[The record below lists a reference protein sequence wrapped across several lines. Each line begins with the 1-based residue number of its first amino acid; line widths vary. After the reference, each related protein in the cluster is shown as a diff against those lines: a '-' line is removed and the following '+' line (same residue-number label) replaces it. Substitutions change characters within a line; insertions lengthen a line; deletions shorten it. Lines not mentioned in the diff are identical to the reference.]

1 MITSDAI
8 IVGGGP
14 AGSACA
20 WKLKRAGMGCLVL
33 DRETFPRTK
42 LCAGWITPEV
52 VADLEMDTETYPHSF
67 MTFSSLKIHVF
78 GLMFNFESPEHSIRR
93 REFDHWLLRR
103 SGAEVAGHYVQ
114 NIRREDGFYVID
126 DTYRCA
132 YLVGAGG
139 TRCPV
144 YRTLFADAHPRAK
157 ELQVVALEQE
167 FPFQWRD
174 GDCHL
179 WFFQGGLP
187 GYSWYVPKAGGH
199 LNVGIGGSAHGLK
212 RRRDAIKNHWGGF
225 ARTLDT
231 GGLVA
236 GHAYDTGGY
245 SYYLRG
251 ERDIPRVDNAFVIGD
266 AAGLATR
273 DLCEGIG
280 PAVRSGLRAAES
292 IVHGAPYSLDGV
304 PRYSAANTLVR
315 RLIEYKIV
323 GGRRARA

>member
-1 MITSDAI
+1 MITTDAI

-14 AGSACA
+14 AGSTCA
-20 WKLKRAGMGCLVL
+20 WKLRRAGMDCLVL
-33 DRETFPRTK
+33 DRAAFPRTK

-52 VADLEMDTETYPHSF
+52 VADLEMDPETYPHGF
-67 MTFSSLKIHVF
+67 MTFPSLKIHLF
-78 GLMFNFESPEHSIRR
+78 GLTLNFDSPEHSIRR
-93 REFDHWLLRR
+93 YEFDHWLLQR
-103 SGAEVAGHYVQ
+103 SGAEVARHYVRD
-114 NIRREDGFYVID
+114 IRREDGFYVVD
-126 DTYRCA
+126 DTYRCK

-144 YRTLFADAHPRAK
+144 YRTLFADTHPRGK
-157 ELQVVALEQE
+157 DLQVVALEQE
-167 FPFQWRD
+167 FPFEWQD

-199 LNVGIGGSAHGLK
+199 LNVGVGGSAQALN
-212 RRRDAIKNHWGGF
+212 RRRDAIKNHWGRF

-251 ERDIPRVDNAFVIGD
+251 ERDIPRMDNAFVIGD

-273 DLCEGIG
+273 DFCEGIG

-292 IVHGAPYSLDGV
+292 IVHGAPYTLAGV

-323 GGRRARA
+323 GGRRRH